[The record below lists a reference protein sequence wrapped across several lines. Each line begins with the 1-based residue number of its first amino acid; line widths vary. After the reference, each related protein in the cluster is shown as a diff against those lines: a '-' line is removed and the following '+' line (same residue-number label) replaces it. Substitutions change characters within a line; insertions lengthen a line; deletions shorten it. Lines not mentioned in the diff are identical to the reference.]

1 MRDRL
6 SHLQALSQSNGDG
19 EELKNGA
26 ASNSFQNSHEEVP
39 QNHEEA
45 SPDHNSDP
53 EMEAVFD
60 EVDGI
65 RRDVQLIHLEV
76 KRLKEQNARVYT
88 ELPNS
93 TPAAVQQ
100 DSSAIAADI
109 KRRAEDLLVRLRKM
123 DAHAEE
129 LEQHHGS
136 SAAVTRIARTQYAG
150 LSNSFCDVMMEY
162 NEAEVRHR
170 ETCKMHIQRQMEIVG
185 REVTGEQIEEM
196 LETGQWNIFSESMLS
211 EGKTARSALN
221 QIESR
226 HRDLLELEE
235 RIKSIHEVFLDVA
248 MLVEEQNSMI
258 DYIQTNV
265 QNTDAEMKGVL
276 IKLDRAKRHDRSNPF
291 KKIFFWRR

>member
-1 MRDRL
+1 GRL
-6 SHLQALSQSNGDG
+6 LTVIRNSTLNKTSKLYKFPYSLNLVLTLS
-19 EELKNGA
+19 
-26 ASNSFQNSHEEVP
+26 
-39 QNHEEA
+39 NHRLLCT
-45 SPDHNSDP
+45 
-53 EMEAVFD
+53 
-60 EVDGI
+60 VDGI

-150 LSNSFCDVMMEY
+150 LSNSFRDVMMEY
-162 NEAEVRHR
+162 NEAEVSHR